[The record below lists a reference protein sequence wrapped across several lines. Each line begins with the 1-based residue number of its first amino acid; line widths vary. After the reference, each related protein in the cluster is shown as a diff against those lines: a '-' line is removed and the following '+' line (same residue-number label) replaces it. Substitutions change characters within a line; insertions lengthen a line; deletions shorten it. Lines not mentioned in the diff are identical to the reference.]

1 MKLRIA
7 AIADP
12 GTSVVNLTGGWRTE
26 IPRITPELCIRCF
39 NCVIYCPESAVK
51 YSDKEGIYFDYDY
64 CKGCGICSNECSGH
78 AIYMEMEEK

>member
-1 MKLRIA
+1 
-7 AIADP
+7 
-12 GTSVVNLTGGWRTE
+12 
-26 IPRITPELCIRCF
+26 CF

>member
-1 MKLRIA
+1 MKLRIG

-26 IPRITPELCIRCF
+26 IPRIEQILCIRCF
-39 NCVIYCPESAVK
+39 NCLIYCPESSVH
-51 YSDKEGIYFDYDY
+51 YSEKGAIEFDYDY
-64 CKGCGICSNECSGH
+64 CKGCGICANECSGH

>member
-1 MKLRIA
+1 MKLRIG

-26 IPRITPELCIRCF
+26 APRIEQTLCIRCF
-39 NCVIYCPESAVK
+39 NCVIYCPESAVH
-51 YSDKEGIYFDYDY
+51 YSEERGIEFDYDY
-64 CKGCGICSNECSGH
+64 CKGCGICANECSGR